1 MSDLDTLLRSR
12 RQGTHPP
19 ITVRDAQHMLDR
31 VPTMIFSGADGGYTT
46 PAPHGRHTW
55 WFGDT
60 VSVNGWLHN
69 STMIQSDGVLE
80 PDTRTVIPKDPE
92 TGTVYWPAHATLLP
106 DGRLL
111 VPCGGLVPT
120 DGWFENRPMRAAYVT
135 VADDGSVHFDSW
147 LPYWPEGMTGGN
159 AAQRYDAVVYDDA
172 TGVLHTYAKPT
183 ETESGFIKGIFH
195 RSVPLASLDDPAA
208 WSAPQQ
214 VVDYIT
220 DGSWSPWID
229 ETSGHYFALTMSLD
243 TRTVRVYGAESGEGP
258 WRLLAAHPSPW
269 EPDGT
274 PGEFFYVAHAH
285 PWMTMLDPDV
295 VERGEHPT
303 LACTVSHTS
312 DAGQALHD
320 YRIRFFGIPYPD
332 PDRGVA
338 MITVMVIDP
347 QGIRLGW
354 ESLTISSSTPA
365 PGLVRLT
372 WDEVDGITTSTPSA
386 GVTRLTWTGD

>member
-111 VPCGGLVPT
+111 VPCGGLV
-120 DGWFENRPMRAAYVT
+120 
-135 VADDGSVHFDSW
+135 
-147 LPYWPEGMTGGN
+147 
-159 AAQRYDAVVYDDA
+159 
-172 TGVLHTYAKPT
+172 PT